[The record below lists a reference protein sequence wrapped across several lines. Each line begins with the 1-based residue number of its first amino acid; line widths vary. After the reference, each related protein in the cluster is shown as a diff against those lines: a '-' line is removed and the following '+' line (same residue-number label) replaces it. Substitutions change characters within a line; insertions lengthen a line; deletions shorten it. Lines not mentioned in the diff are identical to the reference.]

1 MNDKKKGVGHIKAFS
16 LSVCAS
22 TIIAVSIGISFP
34 SKAVADDSLSF
45 QDWLRSFRLVALKKG
60 IGQTTLDST
69 LTGLRPNP
77 RIIELDRR
85 QPEFSQTF
93 WRYLSRR
100 VTQDRIRR
108 GRDLLKKHG
117 ALLQRI
123 ETRYGVPPRFLVS
136 FWGLES
142 NFGDYTGKMPV
153 IQSIATLAYNPR
165 RRRFFTGELI
175 AALRIIERGDM
186 SPTVQGSW
194 AGAMGQTQFMPS
206 TYLRYAVDGDG
217 DGRRDLWKSFADI
230 FSSSSNFLAKV
241 GWKREQTWGRE
252 VRLPVGFE
260 FEQSGLKNRRPL
272 SEWQN
277 LGIRRTNGR
286 DLPTVDIK
294 AALVLP
300 AGYKGPAFLVYRNFR
315 TIMIWN
321 RSIYYAIAVGRL
333 ADRIIGKGPLE
344 AKPPADDVPL
354 SRNQVNM
361 MQRRLAA
368 LGLEV
373 GIADGVVGS
382 KTRQAIK
389 AFQRLAKLPPDGYP
403 TLGLIEALS
412 KFELN

>member
-1 MNDKKKGVGHIKAFS
+1 MSLNCFKKLRFITLLMCFG
-16 LSVCAS
+16 LSVVVGLSLAS
-22 TIIAVSIGISFP
+22 
-34 SKAVADDSLSF
+34 SKAVADDSLAF
-45 QDWLRSFRLVALKKG
+45 QEWLHSFRLEAKNQG
-60 IGQTTLDST
+60 IQQRTLDAT
-69 LTGLRPNP
+69 LAGLSLNP

-85 QPEFSQTF
+85 QPEFTQTF

-100 VTQDRIRR
+100 VTPDRIRR
-108 GRDLLKKHG
+108 GRELLQKHG
-117 ALLQRI
+117 ALLKRI
-123 ETRYGVPPRFLVS
+123 EKRYGVPPSFLVS

-142 NFGDYTGKMPV
+142 NFGDYTGKMSV
-153 IQSIATLAYNPR
+153 IRSIATLAYNPR

-175 AALRIIERGDM
+175 SALRIIERGDM
-186 SPTVQGSW
+186 APTVKGSW

-217 DGRRDLWKSFADI
+217 DGRRDLWGSFADI

-252 VRLPVGFE
+252 VRLPAGFK
-260 FEQSGLKNRRPL
+260 FELSGLKNRRPL
-272 SEWQN
+272 SEWQT
-277 LGIRRTNGR
+277 LGIRRTDGR
-286 DLPTVDIK
+286 NLPTIDVK

-333 ADRIIGKGPLE
+333 ADRIIGMGALT

-354 SRNQVNM
+354 SRAQVKT
-361 MQRRLAA
+361 MQQRLTA
-368 LGLEV
+368 LGLDV
-373 GIADGVVGS
+373 GVADGVVGS

-389 AFQRLAKLPPDGYP
+389 SFQRLAKMPPDGYP

-412 KFELN
+412 KFKLN

>member
-1 MNDKKKGVGHIKAFS
+1 MNKKCRVFNK
-16 LSVCAS
+16 L
-22 TIIAVSIGISFP
+22 IIAFVFIAIAASSA
-34 SKAVADDSLSF
+34 SAQQLSF
-45 QDWLRSFRLVALKKG
+45 DQWLQTFRAEALSKG
-60 IGQTTLDST
+60 IGRATLDTTLS
-69 LTGLRPNP
+69 GLRPNQ
-77 RIIELDRR
+77 RVIELDRR
-85 QPEFSQTF
+85 QPEFTQTF
-93 WRYLSRR
+93 WRYLARR
-100 VTQDRIRR
+100 VTQDRIQR
-108 GRDLLKKHG
+108 GRKLLKKHG
-117 ALLQRI
+117 AMMKQI
-123 ETRYGVPPRFLVS
+123 EARYGVPHRFLVS

-153 IQSIATLAYNPR
+153 VQSIATLAYNPR

-186 SPTVQGSW
+186 PPSVQGSW

-217 DGRRDLWKSFADI
+217 DNKRDLWGSYPDI

-241 GWKREQTWGRE
+241 GWRREQTWGRE
-252 VRLPVGFE
+252 VRLPAGFK
-260 FEQSGLKNRRPL
+260 FEHSGLKNRRPL
-272 SEWQN
+272 EEWQQ
-277 LGIRRTNGR
+277 LGIRRTDGR
-286 DLPTVDIK
+286 DLPKVDID

-321 RSIYYAIAVGRL
+321 RSIYYAIAVGHL
-333 ADRIIGKGPLE
+333 ADRIIGKGPLY

-354 SRNQVNM
+354 SREQVKT
-361 MQRRLAA
+361 MQRRLMA
-368 LGLEV
+368 LGLDV
-373 GIADGVVGS
+373 GSIDGVVGS

-412 KFELN
+412 KFKLN

>member
-1 MNDKKKGVGHIKAFS
+1 MSLNCFKKLRFITLLMCFG
-16 LSVCAS
+16 LSVVVGLSLAS
-22 TIIAVSIGISFP
+22 
-34 SKAVADDSLSF
+34 SKAVADDSLAF
-45 QDWLRSFRLVALKKG
+45 QEWLYSFRLEAKNQG
-60 IGQTTLDST
+60 IQQRTLDAT
-69 LTGLRPNP
+69 LAGLSLNP

-85 QPEFSQTF
+85 QPEFTQTF

-100 VTQDRIRR
+100 VSPDRIRR
-108 GRDLLKKHG
+108 GRELLQKHG
-117 ALLQRI
+117 ALLKRI
-123 ETRYGVPPRFLVS
+123 EKRYGVPPRFLVS

-142 NFGDYTGKMPV
+142 NFGDYTGKMSV
-153 IQSIATLAYNPR
+153 IRSIATLAYNPR

-175 AALRIIERGDM
+175 SALRIIERGDM
-186 SPTVQGSW
+186 APTVKGSW

-217 DGRRDLWKSFADI
+217 DGRRDLWGSLADI

-252 VRLPVGFE
+252 VRLPAGFK
-260 FEQSGLKNRRPL
+260 FELSGLKNRRPL
-272 SEWQN
+272 SEWQT
-277 LGIRRTNGR
+277 LGIRRTDGR
-286 DLPTVDIK
+286 NLPTIDVK

-333 ADRIIGKGPLE
+333 ADRIIGMGALT

-354 SRNQVNM
+354 SRAQVKT
-361 MQRRLAA
+361 MQQRLTA
-368 LGLEV
+368 LGLDV
-373 GIADGVVGS
+373 GVADGVVGS

-389 AFQRLAKLPPDGYP
+389 SFQRLAKMPPDGYP

-412 KFELN
+412 KFKLN